1 MSEELEVS
9 ANASIGE
16 EAPKKDRPSTEH
28 MTWIRTLNSGNHAIM
43 LTEEISSR
51 LEPDTL
57 FIQSISDDNRVI
69 TLRLATHREVRN
81 GRSKESRHTGCEGIT
96 GIRERPPRTPGVR
109 RAKERLEAAHRAPR
123 ATIEDWP
130 FQMVRVSRACSSS
143 QVQIL

>member
-57 FIQSISDDNRVI
+57 FIQSIS
-69 TLRLATHREVRN
+69 T
-81 GRSKESRHTGCEGIT
+81 
-96 GIRERPPRTPGVR
+96 
-109 RAKERLEAAHRAPR
+109 
-123 ATIEDWP
+123 TIG
-130 FQMVRVSRACSSS
+130 
-143 QVQIL
+143 